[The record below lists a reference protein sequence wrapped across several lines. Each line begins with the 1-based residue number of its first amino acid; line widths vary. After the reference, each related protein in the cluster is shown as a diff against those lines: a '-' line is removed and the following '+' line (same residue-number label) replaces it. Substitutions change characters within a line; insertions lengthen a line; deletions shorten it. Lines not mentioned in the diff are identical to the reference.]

1 MRTLLPNRIHLFF
14 TRADEI
20 NDSDLLARYRAV
32 LSKDEIQKVDR
43 YRFEK
48 DRHLCLTARAL
59 LRYLLSEY
67 TDLLPET
74 FSFITNEYGKPSL
87 VSDPS
92 GQDIRFNLSHSSGMV
107 VCGLA
112 LCHDIGVDVENPGRN
127 VDLAISRRFFS
138 EHEANQ
144 VDACPESRKTE
155 RFFDIWTLKE
165 AYIKARGKG
174 LSIPLDSFS
183 FDLDKPDINIKFHDQ
198 EDVGPGT
205 GSGWQF
211 FRWNPEDRGTVAA
224 CVRSPNAVSMETFH
238 CIPFERIWQV

>member
-1 MRTLLPNRIHLFF
+1 MLTLLPNRIHLFF

-20 NDSDLLARYRAV
+20 NDPDLLTRYRAV

-48 DRHLCLTARAL
+48 DRHLCLVTRAL

-67 TDLLPET
+67 TGRDPGS
-74 FSFITNEYGKPSL
+74 FSFRTNEYGKPSL

-107 VCGLA
+107 VCGLT
-112 LCHDIGVDVENPGRN
+112 LGHDIGVDVESPDRN

-144 VDACPESRKTE
+144 VDSCPKSRKTE

-183 FDLDKPDINIKFHDQ
+183 FDLDKPDINIRFRDQ
-198 EDVGPGT
+198 CDAGAKL
-205 GSGWQF
+205 SGWQF
-211 FRWNPEDRGTVAA
+211 FRWHPENRVTVAA
-224 CVRSPNAVSMETFH
+224 CVQSPDIMSIETFH
-238 CIPFERIWQV
+238 CIPFEHIRQV